1 MPLVKKKL
9 SIAAGATS
17 DQVLAGT
24 TYEYV
29 DPGTRIV
36 VASAVDTA
44 GTATA
49 DTTMDFTVNNAEFAK
64 NASVSALVTGEPFGW
79 NGNYGRYI
87 RIRHYATYKTA
98 YAHLSRFAPAAMIFI
113 PCQDG
118 LSHCPE
124 EFTSADS
131 IARGAAVLV
140 RSVLALAEQ
149 SVPKGLI

>member
-9 SIAAGATS
+9 SVAAGATS

-36 VASAVDTA
+36 VAAAVDTA

-64 NASVSALVTGEPFGW
+64 DASVSTLVTGQPFGW
-79 NGNYGRYI
+79 QGTGYVLNDLVTTGQVRNRPVITFKNGTA
-87 RIRHYATYKTA
+87 ATRTIDVA
-98 YAHLSRFAPAAMIFI
+98 IFI
-113 PCQDG
+113 G
-118 LSHCPE
+118 
-124 EFTSADS
+124 
-131 IARGAAVLV
+131 G
-140 RSVLALAEQ
+140 
-149 SVPKGLI
+149 

>member
-1 MPLVKKKL
+1 MCGALTDATRSGWTPVPETEGL
-9 SIAAGATS
+9 SVAAGATS

-49 DTTMDFTVNNAEFAK
+49 DTTMDFTVNNAEFSK

-79 NGNYGRYI
+79 NGNYVMNDMVTTGQVRNRPVI
-87 RIRHYATYKTA
+87 TFTNGTAATRTIDVA
-98 YAHLSRFAPAAMIFI
+98 VFI
-113 PCQDG
+113 G
-118 LSHCPE
+118 
-124 EFTSADS
+124 
-131 IARGAAVLV
+131 G
-140 RSVLALAEQ
+140 
-149 SVPKGLI
+149 